1 MPSAFDIARTIEV
14 EPWLSTGPNSFQPAA
29 SSARSAAARRRP
41 RLLGAGGELLGVA
54 RPAPA
59 GSRRPACSTAPGS
72 ASIQAPSP
80 AWSAVAPSS
89 ATINAARRL
98 RARRDPASGP
108 STVVP
113 TVSTRKKMPMSSVA
127 SLPMESSHPAM
138 KAISRAT
145 SAADAGRPSRRCEQA
160 KDTGLKA
167 WIDLRRTLRRRLDP
181 AQPMLILEHLQI
193 RGVVRRIAGEHLV
206 EHHAQRVEVA
216 ADGRTSAPGDFLG
229 RHVGGC
235 AESLR
240 GAIGEVRGVATI
252 TAHAR
257 NAEVRD
263 VHGAE
268 MVDQDVRGLEIAME
282 NAGRVRRGEAS
293 GDRCPHAR
301 HFRRREPAVPA
312 QQCLEVVALDQLHG
326 EEGSGAVS
334 ADVMD
339 TTDGG
344 VRDPPRQPHLVDQP
358 TTVHRAVDPQG
369 LERDREVEHEVVHG
383 VDHAHATDTELSL
396 DSIAPGHHRSRLVV
410 RAVEQRKRAARTAR
424 SV

>member
-1 MPSAFDIARTIEV
+1 
-14 EPWLSTGPNSFQPAA
+14 
-29 SSARSAAARRRP
+29 
-41 RLLGAGGELLGVA
+41 
-54 RPAPA
+54 
-59 GSRRPACSTAPGS
+59 
-72 ASIQAPSP
+72 
-80 AWSAVAPSS
+80 
-89 ATINAARRL
+89 
-98 RARRDPASGP
+98 
-108 STVVP
+108 
-113 TVSTRKKMPMSSVA
+113 
-127 SLPMESSHPAM
+127 
-138 KAISRAT
+138 
-145 SAADAGRPSRRCEQA
+145 
-160 KDTGLKA
+160 
-167 WIDLRRTLRRRLDP
+167 
-181 AQPMLILEHLQI
+181 MLILEHLQI

-216 ADGRTSAPGDFLG
+216 ADGRRSAQVDVLG
-229 RHVGGC
+229 RHVGRAC
-235 AESLR
+235 RIAPR
-240 GAIGEVRGVATI
+240 RYREVRGVATV

-257 NAEVRD
+257 NAEVRH
-263 VHGAE
+263 VYGAE

-383 VDHAHATDTELSL
+383 VDHAHATDTEQPL
-396 DSIAPGHHRSRLVV
+396 DSVAPGRHRSRLVV
-410 RAVEQRKRAARTAR
+410 ADGRATEVRGSNRSIGVSRALRPAELEQRLDLASHRRPGAGAREELPAGRGREQPAR
-424 SV
+424 YRRSLTSSMS